1 MIINNQSPLQSDEH
15 SACHLYIPGGGGG
28 SGARLGA
35 WLMLPAHSS
44 GRVEQLASTDTVVLY
59 LHGNGSNRSHTH
71 RSVHKVHNMIVSPRS
86 IIHVRVGMYKL
97 LLSLGYYVL
106 AVDYRGYGDSTNITP
121 SEETTVSH
129 HNH

>member
-1 MIINNQSPLQSDEH
+1 
-15 SACHLYIPGGGGG
+15 
-28 SGARLGA
+28 
-35 WLMLPAHSS
+35 MLPAHSS

-71 RSVHKVHNMIVSPRS
+71 RSVHKVHNIIVSSRSRS

-121 SEETTVSH
+121 SEETTVSRRK
-129 HNH
+129 HNHK

>member
-1 MIINNQSPLQSDEH
+1 
-15 SACHLYIPGGGGG
+15 
-28 SGARLGA
+28 
-35 WLMLPAHSS
+35 MLPAHSS

-71 RSVHKVHNMIVSPRS
+71 RSVHKVRNTMIVSPRS
-86 IIHVRVGMYKL
+86 VILVRVGMYKL

-121 SEETTVSH
+121 SEETTVSRRKY
-129 HNH
+129 NHK

>member
-1 MIINNQSPLQSDEH
+1 
-15 SACHLYIPGGGGG
+15 
-28 SGARLGA
+28 
-35 WLMLPAHSS
+35 MLPAHSS

-71 RSVHKVHNMIVSPRS
+71 RSVHTQGSLLGSPQS

-121 SEETTVSH
+121 SEETTVSRCKLNTH
-129 HNH
+129 KISTNRW